1 MRRLGRGSARETGSL
16 EDDGKE
22 VIPMKKSLEQTMD
35 LRARRAEA
43 KFGSLLR
50 PIKATKPTDAD
61 GEPDSQFKRPR
72 RLPDLSNIRTGGDNE
87 FGFDPE
93 L

>member
-22 VIPMKKSLEQTMD
+22 VIPMKKSFGRTMV

-50 PIKATKPTDAD
+50 SAKATKPTDAD
-61 GEPDSQFKRPR
+61 GEPDSQLKHPR
-72 RLPDLSNIRTGGDNE
+72 RLPDLSNIRTGGSDG
-87 FGFDPE
+87 FGLE